1 MNMRYPPQQ
10 KAETKARIVS
20 AASRMFREQGAES
33 NGIGSVMKEIGFTKG
48 GFYRHFK
55 DRDQLYVEAVE
66 KAFSE
71 MGDHMTGAARGAEK
85 GHELEAMIRL
95 YLSKEHLNSPA
106 VGCVLS
112 TLGSDIARQ
121 PVAVRRQ
128 INRSMQAYRE
138 RLSQYMPGKTAEERM
153 ATFGL
158 LYPSMMGVLII
169 ARVLADPAAQENV
182 LANAR
187 NAFIE
192 RYARGNS

>member
-1 MNMRYPPQQ
+1 
-10 KAETKARIVS
+10 
-20 AASRMFREQGAES
+20 MFRERGAES

-55 DRDQLYVEAVE
+55 NRDQLYLEAVE

-71 MGDHMTGAARGAEK
+71 MGDTMTGAARGAKK

-106 VGCVLS
+106 IGCVLS

-128 INRSMQAYRE
+128 INQLMQRYRE
-138 RLSQYMPGKTAEERM
+138 RLSPYVHGKTPEERI
-153 ATFGL
+153 ATFSL
-158 LYPSMMGVLII
+158 LYASMMGVLII
-169 ARVLADPAAQENV
+169 ARTLADPAAQEKM

-187 NAFIE
+187 DSFIE
-192 RYARGNS
+192 RYVRGGS

>member
-1 MNMRYPPQQ
+1 MRYPAQQ

-55 DRDQLYVEAVE
+55 DRDQLYVEAVD
-66 KAFSE
+66 KAFLE
-71 MGDHMTGAARGAEK
+71 MGDHMTGAAGGAEK
-85 GHELEAMIRL
+85 GHELEAMISL

-138 RLSQYMPGKTAEERM
+138 RLSPYMPGKTPEERL
-153 ATFGL
+153 ATFSL
-158 LYPSMMGVLII
+158 LYSSMMGVLII
-169 ARVLADPAAQENV
+169 ARVLADPAAQEKM
-182 LANAR
+182 LTNAR
-187 NAFIE
+187 DSFIE
-192 RYARGNS
+192 RYTRRGS

>member
-1 MNMRYPPQQ
+1 MRYPAQQ
-10 KAETKARIVS
+10 KAETKAKIVS
-20 AASRMFREQGAES
+20 VASRMFREHGAES

-55 DRDQLYVEAVE
+55 DRNQLYLEAVE

-71 MGDHMTGAARGAEK
+71 MGDIMTGAARGAKK

-106 VGCVLS
+106 IGCVLS

-128 INRSMQAYRE
+128 INRLMQGYRE
-138 RLSQYMPGKTAEERM
+138 RLSPYVHGKTPEERI
-153 ATFGL
+153 ATFSL
-158 LYPSMMGVLII
+158 LYASMMGVLII
-169 ARVLADPAAQENV
+169 ARTLADPAAQEKM

-187 NAFIE
+187 DSFID
-192 RYARGNS
+192 RYAWGGS

>member
-1 MNMRYPPQQ
+1 MAMRYPEQQ
-10 KAETKARIVS
+10 KAETKARIIS
-20 AASRMFREQGAES
+20 AASRMFREHGAES

-55 DRDQLYVEAVE
+55 NRNQLYVEAVE

-71 MGDHMTGAARGAEK
+71 MGDGMIEAAKRAGK
-85 GHELEAMIRL
+85 GHELEAIIRR
-95 YLSKEHLNSPA
+95 YLSMGHLNSPA
-106 VGCVLS
+106 IGCVLS

-128 INRSMQAYRE
+128 INRSMQAYRD
-138 RLSQYMPGKTAEERM
+138 RLSPYMPGKTSEERT
-153 ATFGL
+153 ATFSL

-169 ARVLADPAAQENV
+169 ARVLADPAAQENM

-187 NAFIE
+187 ESFIE
-192 RYARGNS
+192 RYVHGGS

>member
-1 MNMRYPPQQ
+1 MRYPPQQ

-20 AASRMFREQGAES
+20 VASRMFREQGAES

-55 DRDQLYVEAVE
+55 DRNQLYVEAVE
-66 KAFSE
+66 NAFLE
-71 MGDHMTGAARGAEK
+71 MEDHMTGAARGAEK

-138 RLSQYMPGKTAEERM
+138 RLSLYMPGKTPEERL
-153 ATFGL
+153 ATFSL
-158 LYPSMMGVLII
+158 LYSSMMGVLII
-169 ARVLADPAAQENV
+169 TRVLADPAAQEKM
-182 LANAR
+182 LSNAR
-187 NAFIE
+187 DSFIE
-192 RYARGNS
+192 RYARGTV

>member
-1 MNMRYPPQQ
+1 MRYPAQQ

-20 AASRMFREQGAES
+20 AASRMFREHGAEN

-55 DRDQLYVEAVE
+55 DRNQLYVEAVE

-71 MGDHMTGAARGAEK
+71 MGDRMTEAASGAKK

-128 INRSMQAYRE
+128 INRLMQAYRE
-138 RLSQYMPGKTAEERM
+138 RLSPYMPGKTLEEKT
-153 ATFGL
+153 ATFAL
-158 LYPSMMGVLII
+158 LYPSMVGVLMI
-169 ARVLADPAAQENV
+169 ARVLADPAAQENI

-187 NAFIE
+187 DSFIE
-192 RYARGNS
+192 RFAR

>member
-1 MNMRYPPQQ
+1 MRYPVQQ
-10 KAETKARIVS
+10 KAETKAKILSV
-20 AASRMFREQGAES
+20 ASRMFRERGAES

-55 DRDQLYVEAVE
+55 NRNQLYVEAVE

-71 MGDHMTGAARGAEK
+71 MGDGMVEAAKSAGK
-85 GHELEAMIRL
+85 GHELEAMIRR
-95 YLSKEHLNSPA
+95 YLSVEHLKSPA
-106 VGCVLS
+106 IGCVIS

-121 PVAVRRQ
+121 PVAIRRQ

-138 RLSQYMPGKTAEERM
+138 RLLPYVPGKTTEERM

-158 LYPSMMGVLII
+158 LYPSMVGVLII
-169 ARVLADPAAQENV
+169 ARVLADPAVQETM

-187 NAFIE
+187 DAFIE
-192 RYARGNS
+192 RYARGTS

>member
-1 MNMRYPPQQ
+1 
-10 KAETKARIVS
+10 
-20 AASRMFREQGAES
+20 MFREQGAEN

-55 DRDQLYVEAVE
+55 DRGQLYVEAVD
-66 KAFSE
+66 KAFLE

-138 RLSQYMPGKTAEERM
+138 RLSPFMPGKTPEERM
-153 ATFGL
+153 ATFSL
-158 LYPSMMGVLII
+158 LYASMMGVLII

-187 NAFIE
+187 KAFIE
-192 RYARGNS
+192 RYACGTN